1 MGEKRRERG
10 CTAIGTG
17 AHNHQNRNRVPSQ
30 GMVVHGVSCQRPLA
44 DPFQEVEWRT
54 GRRGMGVRSLL
65 SANRRWGKRI
75 SSVVVFF
82 RDEVEL
88 LSGGRETPRL
98 KMWGR
103 WQ

>member
-1 MGEKRRERG
+1 
-10 CTAIGTG
+10 
-17 AHNHQNRNRVPSQ
+17 
-30 GMVVHGVSCQRPLA
+30 MVVHGVSCQRSLA
-44 DPFQEVEWRT
+44 DPLQALEWRT
-54 GRRGMGVRSLL
+54 GSRGMGVRCLP

-103 WQ
+103 WQSVESYDFDRALSRREGEGFQYC